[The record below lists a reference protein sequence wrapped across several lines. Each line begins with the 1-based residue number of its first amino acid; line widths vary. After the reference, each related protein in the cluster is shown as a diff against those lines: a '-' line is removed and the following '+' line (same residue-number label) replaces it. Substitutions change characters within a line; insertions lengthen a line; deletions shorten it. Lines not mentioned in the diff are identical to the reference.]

1 MKNIFAK
8 GGDCRETDH
17 TVPQTA
23 GAISSMSAIRSNG
36 RSPRSRT
43 YAKPFGTTRSLPN
56 TEITTEPLRI
66 LSVRIVCRLTAT
78 TTIRMRN
85 ANGKPLQ
92 MWKRLF
98 RASRST

>member
-1 MKNIFAK
+1 MRPITLYTAN
-8 GGDCRETDH
+8 CRGNKFK
-17 TVPQTA
+17 VCYPVK
-23 GAISSMSAIRSNG
+23 R

-85 ANGKPLQ
+85 ANGKPLR

>member
-1 MKNIFAK
+1 MRPITLYTAN
-8 GGDCRETDH
+8 CRGNKFNVCYPVKREITSVED
-17 TVPQTA
+17 
-23 GAISSMSAIRSNG
+23 
-36 RSPRSRT
+36 

-78 TTIRMRN
+78 TTLRMRN
-85 ANGKPLQ
+85 ANGKSLR